1 MKTKIYLNDK
11 VSIDIAK
18 GISGKLLLQAGSGGG
33 KSFTIRRVLEDSYG
47 TIPHII
53 LDTEGE
59 FASLREKYDYILIGK
74 GQDIVPD
81 PRTAGL
87 MALRLWQEKVSAI
100 IDLYELDPEDRQI
113 FVDNFLNAMINAP
126 KALWKP
132 VLLVIDEA
140 HEYAPETEK
149 SKHSLGMS
157 RLASKGRKRHIFAI
171 FATQSIALLSKRI
184 VASCKNKLI
193 GYASEINDVKRAAFE
208 LGFTPNEALKLRDL
222 DPGEFYAFGPAISKE
237 IIKIKIGP
245 VKTTHEGTSSAKY
258 KVAPPSAKVKAALV
272 KLADLPQQAAEEAK
286 TVAEFKQQIT
296 NLTRQLRARPA
307 EVFDAQKYTNAVQA
321 AVKSAVALKEKA
333 FSLEREQWRKKLD
346 SARAIFSAIKKLL
359 PEKLSDVLPG
369 EDKNAG
375 KFIVI
380 PKNFFKEQNEA
391 IDSISKKVLTKGDEL
406 GIAVMSSNQVA
417 PGEMRLLKILA
428 QRSPMRITRSQLG
441 VLAGVKS
448 TTGTFRTYMSKLKT
462 SGMIEVSG
470 DFVMASSA
478 GIEASGEQPNSP
490 ASVEEVIEMWRKS
503 LPAGV
508 AKIFNT
514 IIEAHP
520 NWISRGEVAAALGI
534 SELTGTFRTYISI
547 LKSNKLIE
555 TEGANVKLS
564 EDLLKF

>member
-1 MKTKIYLNDK
+1 MKTLIKLNDK
-11 VSIDIAK
+11 VGIDIAK

-33 KSFTIRRVLEDSYG
+33 KSFTIRRVLEQSFG
-47 TIPHII
+47 TIPHIV

-100 IDLYELDPEDRQI
+100 IDLYELDPKDRQL

-140 HEYAPETEK
+140 HEYAPENERTE
-149 SKHSLGMS
+149 HGLGMS

-193 GYASEINDVKRAAFE
+193 GYACEINDVKRAAFE
-208 LGFTPNEALKLRDL
+208 LGFTPSEALKLRDL

-286 TVAEFKQQIT
+286 TTAEFKAQIRD
-296 NLTRQLRARPA
+296 LTAKLRAQPVA
-307 EVFDAQKYTNAVQA
+307 KVNE
-321 AVKSAVALKEKA
+321 SAVGDA
-333 FSLEREQWRKKLD
+333 FVQ
-346 SARAIFSAIKKLL
+346 
-359 PEKLSDVLPG
+359 
-369 EDKNAG
+369 
-375 KFIVI
+375 
-380 PKNFFKEQNEA
+380 
-391 IDSISKKVLTKGDEL
+391 
-406 GIAVMSSNQVA
+406 
-417 PGEMRLLKILA
+417 
-428 QRSPMRITRSQLG
+428 
-441 VLAGVKS
+441 
-448 TTGTFRTYMSKLKT
+448 
-462 SGMIEVSG
+462 
-470 DFVMASSA
+470 
-478 GIEASGEQPNSP
+478 
-490 ASVEEVIEMWRKS
+490 
-503 LPAGV
+503 
-508 AKIFNT
+508 
-514 IIEAHP
+514 
-520 NWISRGEVAAALGI
+520 GEVAAMRRHKIFKDKLIQKLLKSHGYIKNVVEILQQIAEELAFEEKMPFVLHSGNIQKVVNDIKSKLERPASVLLPIKVKSYDLKANFERQEVVGITKGETLMLKAIAGDAGGITVEHVMVVAGYKRTSTNEYIRQLIAKGLIERRGDLLIATQAGIDQLGSDYEPLPSG
-534 SELTGTFRTYISI
+534 SELRQYWLQKLPEGERKIFAVVCHSSFPVTKESIQEETGYKRTSTNEYLRKLKARKLVVEKGNEI
-547 LKSNKLIE
+547 L
-555 TEGANVKLS
+555 LS
-564 EDLLKF
+564 DNLS

>member
-11 VSIDIAK
+11 VSIDIPK

-113 FVDNFLNAMINAP
+113 FVDNFLNAMIKAP

-296 NLTRQLRARPA
+296 DLTRQLRARPA

-333 FSLEREQWRKKLD
+333 FGFEREQWRKKLD
-346 SARAIFSAIKKLL
+346 SARTVFSAIKKLL
-359 PEKLSDVLPG
+359 PEKLSDVLPAESKPLG
-369 EDKNAG
+369 QIEVTN
-375 KFIVI
+375 
-380 PKNFFKEQNEA
+380 NFKAQSEL
-391 IDSISKKVLTKGDEL
+391 IDSVAKKYQLKGDEI
-406 GIAVMSSNQVA
+406 GIAVMSTNQVA

-428 QRSPMRITRSQLG
+428 QRSPMRMTRSQLG

-462 SGMIEVSG
+462 SGLIEVSG
-470 DFVMASSA
+470 DSVTASSA

-490 ASVEEVIEMWRKS
+490 ASVQEVIEMWRKS
-503 LPAGV
+503 LPPGV

-520 NWISRGEVAAALGI
+520 NWISRGEVATALGI

-555 TEGANVKLS
+555 TEGTNVKLS
-564 EDLLKF
+564 EELLKF

>member
-1 MKTKIYLNDK
+1 MKTQIKLNDK
-11 VSIDIAK
+11 VGIDIPK

-47 TIPHII
+47 TIPHIV

-100 IDLYELDPEDRQI
+100 IDLYELDPKDRQL

-126 KALWKP
+126 KPLWKP

-140 HEYAPETEK
+140 HEYAPENERTE
-149 SKHSLGMS
+149 HGLGMS

-237 IIKIKIGP
+237 IIKVKIGP

-272 KLADLPQQAAEEAK
+272 KLADLPQAAAEEAK
-286 TVAEFKQQIT
+286 TTAEFKAQIT
-296 NLTRQLRARPA
+296 DLKRQLREAPKAAPVAMGVSQWLSYGEKYGYLDFFKNKYAGEFKKQKQAWYQKLLKSHGYITNVSELLKSLEVELHPA
-307 EVFDAQKYTNAVQA
+307 FP
-321 AVKSAVALKEKA
+321 ALKEA
-333 FSLEREQWRKKLD
+333 MD
-346 SARAIFSAIKKLL
+346 T
-359 PEKLSDVLPG
+359 VV
-369 EDKNAG
+369 KN
-375 KFIVI
+375 
-380 PKNFFKEQNEA
+380 P
-391 IDSISKKVLTKGDEL
+391 
-406 GIAVMSSNQVA
+406 
-417 PGEMRLLKILA
+417 KIL
-428 QRSPMRITRSQLG
+428 
-441 VLAGVKS
+441 
-448 TTGTFRTYMSKLKT
+448 
-462 SGMIEVSG
+462 EH
-470 DFVMASSA
+470 
-478 GIEASGEQPNSP
+478 P
-490 ASVEEVIEMWRKS
+490 ASVLLPIKVKAYDPKANFERQEVVGITKGETLMLKAIAGDAGGITVEHVMVVVGYKRTSTNEYIRQLIAKGLVERRGDLLVATENGIAQLGS
-503 LPAGV
+503 DYEALPTGYDLRDYWLKKLPEGER
-508 AKIFNT
+508 KIFAVICEEGRAT
-514 IIEAHP
+514 RDQIM
-520 NWISRGEVAAALGI
+520 
-534 SELTGTFRTYISI
+534 ELTDYKRTSTNEYLRKLKARKLVVEMNNDI
-547 LKSNKLIE
+547 L
-555 TEGANVKLS
+555 LS
-564 EDLLKF
+564 DNLS